1 MPLFGETRK
10 APAGLDS
17 MAERLRSALTLESN
31 KSDFND
37 FHALNT
43 PLSPLRTRPS
53 ASTSSSSS
61 GCIASGIAGRRTRSG
76 EHMVGAEMSKIGSG
90 ARSSRPGHRRSGSE
104 PLIYVGARGESS
116 PVSSPGTNVLPTG
129 NICPSGKIGRSGIM
143 SRSAAARS
151 DVLGEGARNYGHGSI
166 MRGGSGG
173 CGTSTPAGEA
183 AAGNG
188 LDPVMR
194 RAMVSADPEEVRRAG
209 NELYRRGRF
218 EEALRLY
225 DRAIVICPESAACR
239 SNRAAALIGL
249 GRLGEAL
256 KSCDEAVK
264 LEPSFVRA
272 HHRLAS
278 LHISFYGR
286 AKSDCGTVHYLFELA
301 LLCFEYDLS
310 MPTKSC
316 VYSIECVRFGQVE
329 SAGKH
334 LFWPGLQPDS
344 LELQRLKAVDMHVR
358 RCADARK
365 IGDWKIVLRESNAAI
380 AAGADSSSLLITAKA
395 EAHIWLH
402 DLEEADSTI
411 SQALKLEI
419 SSPPSSQAKF
429 FGLLSNSYTHMV
441 NAQVE
446 MALGRFD
453 NAVASAE
460 KARQI
465 DPENFEITMT
475 LNKVRS
481 VARARTHG
489 NELFNAGKFEE
500 ACFAYGEGLK
510 YDPSNP
516 TLYCNRAACLSKL
529 GHWEKSIKDCNE
541 ALKIYP
547 HHTKALLRR
556 AASNGKLE
564 RWAESVKDYEVLRM
578 ELPRDSEVAE
588 SLFHAQ
594 VALKA
599 SRGNDVSNMT
609 FGGEVELITGLEQ
622 FKNAISFHG
631 ALLVHFMAALD
642 HHCIR
647 ISPFLDILSRR
658 FPSVKVLKVDI
669 NKNPAVCKSE
679 NVITVPTFKIYKNG
693 VKMKELICPNQQVL
707 EESVRLYCL

>member
-1 MPLFGETRK
+1 MSLFGETRK

-31 KSDFND
+31 KSDCND
-37 FHALNT
+37 FHALNNS
-43 PLSPLRTRPS
+43 LSPLRTRPS

-76 EHMVGAEMSKIGSG
+76 EHMVGAETSKIGSG

-116 PVSSPGTNVLPTG
+116 PVSSPATNVLPAG

-166 MRGGSGG
+166 MRGGTGG

-183 AAGNG
+183 AAGSG
-188 LDPVMR
+188 LDPVIR

-278 LHISFYGR
+278 LHI
-286 AKSDCGTVHYLFELA
+286 
-301 LLCFEYDLS
+301 
-310 MPTKSC
+310 
-316 VYSIECVRFGQVE
+316 RFGQVE

-334 LFWPGLQPDS
+334 LFWPGLQPDT
-344 LELQRLKAVDMHVR
+344 LELQKLKAVDMHVR

-395 EAHIWLH
+395 EATLWLH

-465 DPENFEITMT
+465 DPENFETKMT

-489 NELFNAGKFEE
+489 NDLFNAGKFEE

-556 AASNGKLE
+556 AASN
-564 RWAESVKDYEVLRM
+564 A
-578 ELPRDSEVAE
+578 
-588 SLFHAQ
+588 
-594 VALKA
+594 
-599 SRGNDVSNMT
+599 
-609 FGGEVELITGLEQ
+609 
-622 FKNAISFHG
+622 
-631 ALLVHFMAALD
+631 
-642 HHCIR
+642 
-647 ISPFLDILSRR
+647 
-658 FPSVKVLKVDI
+658 
-669 NKNPAVCKSE
+669 
-679 NVITVPTFKIYKNG
+679 
-693 VKMKELICPNQQVL
+693 
-707 EESVRLYCL
+707 

>member
-1 MPLFGETRK
+1 MSLFGETRK

-31 KSDFND
+31 KSDCND

-43 PLSPLRTRPS
+43 SLSPLRTRPS

-76 EHMVGAEMSKIGSG
+76 EHMVSAETSKIGSG
-90 ARSSRPGHRRSGSE
+90 VRSSRPGHRRSGSE

-116 PVSSPGTNVLPTG
+116 PVSSPATNVLPAG

-183 AAGNG
+183 AAGSG

-194 RAMVSADPEEVRRAG
+194 RAMVSTDPEEVRRAG

-225 DRAIVICPESAACR
+225 DRAIVIFPESAACR

-278 LHISFYGR
+278 LHI
-286 AKSDCGTVHYLFELA
+286 
-301 LLCFEYDLS
+301 
-310 MPTKSC
+310 
-316 VYSIECVRFGQVE
+316 RFGQVE

-334 LFWPGLQPDS
+334 LFWPGLQPDP
-344 LELQRLKAVDMHVR
+344 LELQKLKAVDMHVR

-380 AAGADSSSLLITAKA
+380 AAGADSSSLLMTAKA
-395 EAHIWLH
+395 EASLWLH

-419 SSPPSSQAKF
+419 SSPPSSQAKL
-429 FGLLSNSYTHMV
+429 FGILSNSYTHMV

-446 MALGRFD
+446 MALGRYD

-465 DPENFEITMT
+465 DPQNFEITMT

-481 VARARTHG
+481 VARARTRG

-510 YDPSNP
+510 YDPFNP

-529 GHWEKSIKDCNE
+529 GQWEKSIKDCNE

-594 VALKA
+594 LALKT
-599 SRGNDVSNMT
+599 SCRNGVSNMT

-631 ALLVHFMAALD
+631 ALVVLFMAALD
-642 HHCIR
+642 HHCLR

-658 FPSVKVLKVDI
+658 FPSVKFLKVDI
-669 NKNPAVCKSE
+669 NKSPAVCKSE
-679 NVITVPTFKIYKNG
+679 NVITVPTLKIYKDG
-693 VKMKELICPNQQVL
+693 VKMKYLICPNQQVL